1 MRLAPLLAL
10 AVLLSCA
17 APANPSAA
25 RPAAPPPSSAD
36 TPAQAGG
43 APAAPGPTAER
54 AATAPA
60 PVMVRAGMIGSISD
74 AGILLGIERGMF
86 QDEGIEAVVERF
98 DTGPAQITQLAAG
111 NLEVASPTADPGTF
125 NAVVRGIPLRIVAD
139 KGSARPGFGFNAI
152 LLRKD
157 LADSGAV
164 RDERD
169 VRGRTFANLARG
181 TVGEPNIHR
190 LLERGGLTPDDVN
203 LQYMPFPDMNRAL
216 ANQAIDLASSIEP
229 FLTLALT
236 QGVAVRFRGA
246 DEISP
251 GQQVAVLTYGPRFV
265 AENPDAGR
273 RFMAAYLRAVRLYN
287 DAFAKHTPGVRD
299 EMVQILIKHTPV
311 KDAALYDRMVYP
323 YLNPNGHVNLDS
335 IKADFEWFRARGY
348 IEGRIDVDS
357 VIDHSFADHAV
368 GRLGRYE

>member
-17 APANPSAA
+17 APANPSTA
-25 RPAAPPPSSAD
+25 RPSAAPPSSAG

-43 APAAPGPTAER
+43 GAPAAPAATAGR
-54 AATAPA
+54 AAAAPA
-60 PVMVRAGMIGSISD
+60 PVTVRAGMIGSISD
-74 AGILLGIERGMF
+74 AGILVGIERGLF

-169 VRGRTFANLARG
+169 VRGRT
-181 TVGEPNIHR
+181 
-190 LLERGGLTPDDVN
+190 
-203 LQYMPFPDMNRAL
+203 
-216 ANQAIDLASSIEP
+216 
-229 FLTLALT
+229 
-236 QGVAVRFRGA
+236 
-246 DEISP
+246 
-251 GQQVAVLTYGPRFV
+251 
-265 AENPDAGR
+265 
-273 RFMAAYLRAVRLYN
+273 
-287 DAFAKHTPGVRD
+287 
-299 EMVQILIKHTPV
+299 
-311 KDAALYDRMVYP
+311 
-323 YLNPNGHVNLDS
+323 
-335 IKADFEWFRARGY
+335 
-348 IEGRIDVDS
+348 
-357 VIDHSFADHAV
+357 
-368 GRLGRYE
+368 

>member
-1 MRLAPLLAL
+1 
-10 AVLLSCA
+10 
-17 APANPSAA
+17 
-25 RPAAPPPSSAD
+25 
-36 TPAQAGG
+36 
-43 APAAPGPTAER
+43 
-54 AATAPA
+54 
-60 PVMVRAGMIGSISD
+60 
-74 AGILLGIERGMF
+74 
-86 QDEGIEAVVERF
+86 
-98 DTGPAQITQLAAG
+98 
-111 NLEVASPTADPGTF
+111 
-125 NAVVRGIPLRIVAD
+125 
-139 KGSARPGFGFNAI
+139 
-152 LLRKD
+152 
-157 LADSGAV
+157 
-164 RDERD
+164 
-169 VRGRTFANLARG
+169 
-181 TVGEPNIHR
+181 
-190 LLERGGLTPDDVN
+190 
-203 LQYMPFPDMNRAL
+203 
-216 ANQAIDLASSIEP
+216 
-229 FLTLALT
+229 
-236 QGVAVRFRGA
+236 VRFRGA